1 MTVVGA
7 SGVQPATTF
16 GARAR
21 VPRPVLLILVYGIFL
36 VIVGLT
42 AVAQTAMVSA
52 DLSATTLNTTV
63 GADAALVRLFVTNN
77 LSPDELG
84 PAGLSPERQA
94 ALVRLLAS
102 LVRPGEILRVEV
114 RRPDGRILVADDPA
128 ARGIVGAPSA
138 DFTTALGGQTAT
150 AGIADA
156 RLSEA
161 AGTPLAT
168 SDVVREY
175 FPLIT
180 DGQVRGVV
188 GVWRDAAPILATLDA
203 VRWNVV
209 LVTLS
214 AGLIAAIALYLVFRS
229 AQGRIT
235 RQTAALVDALD
246 RDTLTG
252 TLNHGALVALVA
264 TGIERARATDAAIG
278 VALIDIDNFRLL
290 NETYGHDAG
299 NEALLTVAGVLRRSL
314 PDDVAFGRYGPDE
327 FLLVAPAGS
336 VHLMI
341 DVLER
346 MRAVLVDHSLQ
357 FDASERLPLTVS
369 AGVCLFPDHAD
380 SVTALLTVMALT
392 LQEAKSS
399 GGDAVRVAGRPV
411 ESEPQTRTFD
421 VFQGLIFAVD
431 TKDRYTKQHSEDVA
445 RYGVFLAER
454 LGLAPEVVATIR
466 VAGLLHDV
474 GKIGVPDGILRKP
487 GSLTAEEYAIVKQ
500 HVALGDLIVRDLPD
514 VEVIRAGVRHHH
526 ERWDGDGYLDRL
538 AGEEIPLVA
547 RILAVG
553 DAFSAM
559 TTTRPYR
566 KALPAAEALRRLED
580 AAGSQL
586 DERLVTLF
594 VDGIETIDGAPLPG
608 VDVGSLRLWTP
619 YRQVA

>member
-1 MTVVGA
+1 MTVERILHGQDA
-7 SGVQPATTF
+7 SEF
-16 GARAR
+16 GAPRR

-36 VIVGLT
+36 VIVGMT
-42 AVAQTAMVSA
+42 AVAQTALVSA
-52 DLSATTLNTTV
+52 DFSVTTLNSTV
-63 GADAALVRLFVTNN
+63 GADAALVRLFVTSG
-77 LSPDELG
+77 LSPDDLG
-84 PAGLSPERQA
+84 PDGITAERQA
-94 ALVRLLAS
+94 TLDERLAYLVQS
-102 LVRPGEILRVEV
+102 GQILRVEV
-114 RRPDGRILVADDPA
+114 RLPDGRVLAADQPS
-128 ARGIVGAPSA
+128 ARGAVAPPSS
-138 DFTTALGGQTAT
+138 DFSTALRGLTAT
-150 AGIADA
+150 AGIADVES
-156 RLSEA
+156 SEA
-161 AGTPLAT
+161 VGDALPTTHVL
-168 SDVVREY
+168 REY
-175 FPLIT
+175 FPLVT
-180 DGQVRGVV
+180 DGQVRAVV
-188 GVWRDAAPILATLDA
+188 GVWRDAAPILATLEA
-203 VRWNVV
+203 VRRNII
-209 LVTLS
+209 LVTVS
-214 AGLIAAIALYLVFRS
+214 AGLIAAIVLYFVFRS

-235 RQTAALVDALD
+235 RQTRALLDALD

-264 TGIERARATDAAIG
+264 AEIERARTDQAAIG

-290 NETYGHDAG
+290 NETYGHAAG
-299 NEALLTVAGVLRRSL
+299 DQALLTVVDVLRRSL

-327 FLLVAPAGS
+327 LLVIAPAGS
-336 VHLMI
+336 VHTMI

-346 MRAVLVDHSLQ
+346 MRSILVDHSLQ

-392 LQEAKSS
+392 LQEAKAS
-399 GGDAVRVAGRPV
+399 GGDAVRVAGRTP
-411 ESEPQTRTFD
+411 EAEPETRTFD

-454 LGLAPEVVATIR
+454 LGLAPEVIATIR
-466 VAGLLHDV
+466 VAGLLHDI
-474 GKIGVPDGILRKP
+474 GKIGIPDQILRKP

-514 VEVIRAGVRHHH
+514 VDVIRAGVRHHH

-566 KALPAAEALRRLED
+566 KALGTDEALRRLED

-586 DERLVTLF
+586 EERLVALF
-594 VDGIETIDGAPLPG
+594 VSGIETLEDAPLPG
-608 VDVGSLRLWTP
+608 ADVQSLRLWTP